1 MVIIWIFAAGAGA
14 LFFLIIFI
22 TRWPSGIKKDARK
35 SSNGDDEMAPS
46 TAAISRYRSS
56 SLRDLIG
63 FEAPPLPM
71 TVENSEDLNVH
82 LIKRLAS
89 VKYTPR
95 AASSFVGDS
104 AHGGRTSEE
113 LDEELQMRFL
123 VLKVSP
129 GGRESGR
136 RDSQDDDEELERELI
151 TRFFF
156 LKNCDTAIDDGGIV
170 KPVAVEKEE
179 VCCKSEKGDQR
190 EVNSS
195 NEADAP
201 AGDQFPPENDAGGVD
216 SDRPDCDSIGDG
228 VLAERDFELQIDDS
242 DSLFDSEEL
251 EEYLERQFPDSEEII
266 RNPTI
271 KSAMAEQKQI
281 WEEEEAR
288 DSEDLELQ
296 IDDSDSLFDSEELE
310 EYLERQ
316 SIEDPLRDEELDP

>member
-113 LDEELQMRFL
+113 LDEELQM
-123 VLKVSP
+123 S
-129 GGRESGR
+129 RESGR

-228 VLAERDFELQIDDS
+228 S
-242 DSLFDSEEL
+242 YDSLFDSEEL

-281 WEEEEAR
+281 WEEEAR
-288 DSEDLELQ
+288 DSEDL
-296 IDDSDSLFDSEELE
+296 SVVA
-310 EYLERQ
+310 